1 MILPPSPGAFTRA
14 AEILRAGGVVAH
26 PTETVYGL
34 AVDPFSDAA
43 LQRLFAVKGRPE
55 TNPVLVIVADTSQL
69 EALCGPLP
77 AAARALADAF
87 WPGPLSLV
95 LPEGP
100 PMPALLTAGTGRI
113 CARCPAHEDARALAA
128 AFGGPVTSTSANR
141 SGELPALTAHNA
153 LLPGV
158 GLAIDGGTL
167 APSRPSTI
175 YDVVKKQIL
184 REGPIALDEIAAALQ
199 RAGF

>member
-1 MILPPSPGAFTRA
+1 MILPPSPEAFARA
-14 AEILRAGGVVAH
+14 AEVLRAGGVVAH

-43 LQRLFAVKGRPE
+43 LQRLFAVKGRPD
-55 TNPVLVIVADTSQL
+55 TNPVLVIVADTAQL
-69 EALCGPLP
+69 EALTGPLP
-77 AAARALADAF
+77 TEARALADAF

-100 PMPALLTAGTGRI
+100 SLPTLLTAGTGRI
-113 CARCPAHEDARALAA
+113 CARCPAHDAARALAA

-141 SGELPALTAHNA
+141 TGQPPALTAADA
-153 LLPGV
+153 LLHGV
-158 GLAIDGGTL
+158 DLALDGGPL

-175 YDVVKKQIL
+175 YDIQARKVL
-184 REGPIALDEIAAALQ
+184 REGPISSPQIEAVLTRIAH
-199 RAGF
+199 